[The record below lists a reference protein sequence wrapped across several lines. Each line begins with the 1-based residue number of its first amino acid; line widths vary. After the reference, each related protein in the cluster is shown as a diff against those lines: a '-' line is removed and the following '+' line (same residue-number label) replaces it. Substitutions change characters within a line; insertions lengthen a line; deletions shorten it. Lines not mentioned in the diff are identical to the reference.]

1 MPRTAT
7 ARSPGHD
14 DEATMTHVD
23 ELIQRGRSQGHLSLP
38 VLRAA
43 FERAQISPSEAR
55 SIVRELTEAGVQLGN
70 DQPEAPVQAAKI
82 SATAPVRAGGA
93 GSGQAASRKARA
105 GVATRAGAGQDRLAA
120 AIADV
125 VELDGLDSPEAA
137 IAAEASALA
146 AGPAVDQAALDHAL
160 LDQAGLESAVE
171 ADLDDQ
177 TSVMGDSVH
186 TYLKSIGRTSLLTAE
201 QEVDLAKRIEAGLYA
216 EHKLETETGLSQDFI
231 RDLEDVA
238 EDGRRAK
245 AHMLEANLR
254 LVVSVAKKYSDRGL
268 SLLDVVQ
275 EGNLGLIRAVEKFD
289 YTKGYKF
296 STYAMWWIRQAIQRG
311 FADSARTIRLPVHVL
326 EMLSKLSRVERDM
339 HQRLGREPTPEE
351 LAVEL
356 DRTPDQ
362 IEELLRTSR
371 QPISLDSTIGEDGE
385 TSIGDLIEDVDAPEA
400 SELVDRQLLA
410 DQLRHALDALTPREA
425 TIMAMRF
432 GLYDGN
438 PHTLDE
444 IGRALGLTRE
454 RIRQLEKQSLSKL
467 RHPSRAQ
474 PLLDYAS

>member
-1 MPRTAT
+1 MPRIAMAAPAT
-7 ARSPGHD
+7 DEDASSTRVD
-14 DEATMTHVD
+14 D
-23 ELIQRGRSQGHLSLP
+23 LIQRGRSQGHLSLSD
-38 VLRAA
+38 LRTA
-43 FERAQISPSEAR
+43 FEQAGLTPAEAR
-55 SIVRELTEAGVQLGN
+55 SILRELSEAGVRLADEETDKGSGLKVALS
-70 DQPEAPVQAAKI
+70 DLAAVSDATVKGTGSKATAAKRGRSKKA
-82 SATAPVRAGGA
+82 SADAGSSTADGGA
-93 GSGQAASRKARA
+93 DSEVGDDEIAS
-105 GVATRAGAGQDRLAA
+105 
-120 AIADV
+120 IEADV
-125 VELDGLDSPEAA
+125 
-137 IAAEASALA
+137 ASFTD
-146 AGPAVDQAALDHAL
+146 AV
-160 LDQAGLESAVE
+160 
-171 ADLDDQ
+171 DLDDQ
-177 TSVMGDSVH
+177 TPAMGDSVH

-201 QEVDLAKRIEAGLYA
+201 QEVDLAKRIEAGLFA
-216 EHKLETETGLSQDFI
+216 EHKLDAEPDLSPE
-231 RDLEDVA
+231 RRHDLELVA

-254 LVVSVAKKYSDRGL
+254 LVVSVAKNYSDRGL

-400 SELVDRQLLA
+400 SELVDRQLMA
-410 DQLRHALDALTPREA
+410 EQLRSALDALTPREA

-474 PLLDYAS
+474 PLLDFAS

>member
-1 MPRTAT
+1 MTTA
-7 ARSPGHD
+7 
-14 DEATMTHVD
+14 
-23 ELIQRGRSQGHLSLP
+23 Q
-38 VLRAA
+38 
-43 FERAQISPSEAR
+43 
-55 SIVRELTEAGVQLGN
+55 LT
-70 DQPEAPVQAAKI
+70 
-82 SATAPVRAGGA
+82 
-93 GSGQAASRKARA
+93 ASR
-105 GVATRAGAGQDRLAA
+105 DAA
-120 AIADV
+120 EEPA
-125 VELDGLDSPEAA
+125 LDSLD
-137 IAAEASALA
+137 AAEAEAVA
-146 AGPAVDQAALDHAL
+146 MAEAGPAGEPAAEIASGTAQPSQA
-160 LDQAGLESAVE
+160 EV
-171 ADLDDQ
+171 DLDDQ
-177 TSVMGDSVH
+177 TSAMGDSVH

-201 QEVDLAKRIEAGLYA
+201 QEVNLAKRIEAGLFA
-216 EHKLETETGLSQDFI
+216 EHKLATE
-231 RDLEDVA
+231 RDLDAAFRRDLQEVA

-385 TSIGDLIEDVDAPEA
+385 TSIGDLIEDTDAPEA
-400 SELVDRQLLA
+400 SELVDRQLMA
-410 DQLRHALDALTPREA
+410 DQLRHALDGLTQREA

>member
-7 ARSPGHD
+7 ASQAHD
-14 DEATMTHVD
+14 DEATVTHVD

-38 VLRAA
+38 ELRAA
-43 FERAQISPSEAR
+43 FERARISPTEAR
-55 SIVRELTEAGVQLGN
+55 SIVRELTEAGVQLGH
-70 DQPEAPVQAAKI
+70 DQPEGSVQAATI
-82 SATAPVRAGGA
+82 TPTAPATGPGA
-93 GSGQAASRKARA
+93 ARKARA
-105 GVATRAGAGQDRLAA
+105 GTAARTAKAGIDA
-120 AIADV
+120 AIAEVIGIDGADSADAAAPAE
-125 VELDGLDSPEAA
+125 VEAT
-137 IAAEASALA
+137 ALA
-146 AGPAVDQAALDHAL
+146 TGTI
-160 LDQAGLESAVE
+160 LDQAGLEPSAE
-171 ADLDDQ
+171 TDLDDQ

-201 QEVDLAKRIEAGLYA
+201 QEVDLAKRIEAGLFA
-216 EHKLETETGLSQDFI
+216 EHKLETETGLSEAFR
-231 RDLEDVA
+231 RDLEEVA
-238 EDGRRAK
+238 ADGRRAK

-289 YTKGYKF
+289 YSKGYKF

-410 DQLRHALDALTPREA
+410 DQLRHALDGLTPREA